1 MKYLAAIFLAASVA
15 APSAAVE
22 LITNGGFEQ
31 TTLATSSQFGKR
43 FPRWGGGGLDGGRV
57 HLPVLPGH
65 AGPAGGERGIW
76 LLPAVLWAG
85 ERLQQR
91 ADGDEPGWRQSLLL
105 DGDTDPTLQASVSQ
119 VVTGLTVGKPVRLSF
134 WMAGSQQLT
143 YPGPTYDKYFK
154 VTFGDEIGWSD
165 VLEGPEASFQPWR
178 RNVMLFTPTRVTQTL
193 TFLAHGMPWGMPPL
207 LHLDGVS
214 MSSAVPEPAT
224 WAMLI
229 VGFGLVGAAA
239 RRRAEIARVAA

>member
-1 MKYLAAIFLAASVA
+1 
-15 APSAAVE
+15 
-22 LITNGGFEQ
+22 
-31 TTLATSSQFGKR
+31 
-43 FPRWGGGGLDGGRV
+43 
-57 HLPVLPGH
+57 
-65 AGPAGGERGIW
+65 
-76 LLPAVLWAG
+76 
-85 ERLQQR
+85 
-91 ADGDEPGWRQSLLL
+91 
-105 DGDTDPTLQASVSQ
+105 
-119 VVTGLTVGKPVRLSF
+119 VGKPVRLSF

-224 WAMLI
+224 WALLI